1 MSERAPSS
9 VLDEYLVV
17 QSQLRDEGAFARLV
31 RRWHPRLLR
40 HAYHFTRDAEAAR
53 DVAQESWM
61 AVVRGLGTLRDPAR
75 FRPWALRIVA
85 NKGRDWVRREQAR
98 RKAVLGAEED
108 APWEAGASAGPGAV
122 AGPGA
127 SEAVLRVRAGLAG
140 LEPEQRLVLTWYY
153 LEEMSVREIAEA
165 LSIPSGTVKSRL
177 FNARRALE
185 RRLEE
190 A

>member
-1 MSERAPSS
+1 VSERAPSS
-9 VLDEYLVV
+9 VLDEYLIV
-17 QSQLRDEGAFARLV
+17 QSQLGDEGAFARLV

-40 HAYHFTRDAEAAR
+40 HAYHFTRDPEAAR

-61 AVVRGLGTLRDPAR
+61 AVVRGLGTLRDPAA

-98 RKAVLGAEED
+98 RKAVRRAAED
-108 APWEAGASAGPGAV
+108 APREAGAPAGAGGV

-140 LEPEQRLVLTWYY
+140 LEPDQRLVLTLYY
-153 LEEMSVREIAEA
+153 VEEMRVREIAEV
-165 LSIPSGTVKSRL
+165 LSVPTGTVKSRL

-190 A
+190 V